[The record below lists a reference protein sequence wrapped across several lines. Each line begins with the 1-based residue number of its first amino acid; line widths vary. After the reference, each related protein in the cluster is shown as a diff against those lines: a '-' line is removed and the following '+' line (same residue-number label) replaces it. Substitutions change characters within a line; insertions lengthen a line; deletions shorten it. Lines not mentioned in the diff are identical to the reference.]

1 MIFLEETH
9 RAHPLEVE
17 RSELILNT
25 RISDIEQ
32 ALSLL
37 RAQAPQCALAT
48 AYYEGRHGLFF
59 ATEKFR
65 NAFGGLFHFFSD
77 NLLSVVI
84 EILTDRMI
92 INGYAVEEGNSI
104 AGDRAWEIWK
114 RNRMDLYALEAM
126 REAFITG
133 DGYVIVWPDERGDAR
148 IYPQA
153 AENCAV
159 FHDPEAT
166 EKIMWGVKL
175 WLSWDRKLRLNMFYP
190 DRIEK
195 YVTLSAID
203 GSGMIP
209 ERSSSFVPYVDGV
222 EAWPVPNPW
231 GEVPIFHF
239 ANNARVGTEGRSE
252 ILPLTPLQDAL
263 NKSII
268 DLLVNMEYQ
277 AFPQRYATGIE
288 VRRDPATGQQISP
301 FKPGV
306 DRLWVAASADA
317 KFGDLSQGDLAPFL
331 DVAESFRREIARI
344 SGIPLH
350 YFLQSGSFPSGQAL
364 RIAETRLIKKV
375 ENRQTAFGNIWEDAM
390 ALALKMD
397 GLPGETRLSAQWDGA
412 APEDITETLQNLLLK
427 QALGAP
433 ATVLLQEAGYGEAEI
448 AQMMAE
454 KARQTAT
461 LDEVL
466 ERSFDRGELP
476 S

>member
-1 MIFLEETH
+1 MIFLEEQS
-9 RAHPLEVE
+9 RPNPFDVE
-17 RSELILNT
+17 KTDLVAGST
-25 RISDIEQ
+25 MTPDIEQ
-32 ALSLL
+32 ALALL
-37 RAQAPQCALAT
+37 KAQAPRCLLAT
-48 AYYEGRHGLFF
+48 AYYEGRHKLLF

-65 NAFGGLFHFFSD
+65 NAFGGLFRYFSD

-84 EILTDRMI
+84 EIITDRMI
-92 INGYAVEEGNSI
+92 VNGFGVEEGFSG
-104 AGDRAWEIWK
+104 AGDIAWEIWK

-133 DGYVIVWPDERGDAR
+133 DGYVIIWPDDKGHAR

-153 AENCAV
+153 SENCAV
-159 FHDPEAT
+159 FHDPEAS
-166 EKIMWGVKL
+166 EKIVWGVKL
-175 WLSWDRKLRLNMFYP
+175 WLSWNNRLRLNLYYA

-195 YVTLSAID
+195 YVTISSFD
-203 GSGMIP
+203 NSGMVP
-209 ERSSSFVPYVDGV
+209 ERLSSFIPFVEGD

-239 ANNARVGTEGRSE
+239 ANNARVGSEGRSE

-263 NKSII
+263 NKSIV

-288 VRRDPATGQQISP
+288 VRRDPSSKEQVSP

-306 DRLWVAASADA
+306 DRLWVAASPDA
-317 KFGDLSQGDLAPFL
+317 KFGDLSQGNLAPFL

-390 ALALKMD
+390 AFALKVE
-397 GLPGETRLSAQWDGA
+397 GIGETRLSTQWEGA
-412 APEDITETLQNLLLK
+412 APEDITENLQNLLLK
-427 QALGAP
+427 QQLGVP
-433 ATVLLQEAGYGEAEI
+433 AETLLHEAGYGDAEVAGMI
-448 AQMMAE
+448 EQ
-454 KARQTAT
+454 KTRQVAT

-466 ERSFDRGELP
+466 QRNFDRGQIP
-476 S
+476 Q